1 MELVQVKILCTTITA
16 RYGTLNT
23 DDILRTDSAYAEH
36 LVKDCG
42 AAEYVKAT
50 PDGAD
55 APESDSDKK
64 PADQIADPAVKNTRK
79 K

>member
-50 PDGAD
+50 PDGAMH
-55 APESDSDKK
+55 PN
-64 PADQIADPAVKNTRK
+64 PIATRSRPIK
-79 K
+79 LPIPL